1 MSILIESVVLI
12 LFRAALFLFC
22 RTYVLNRLY
31 SDLQNISTPSDDHDE
46 IELDGLPVHNKSDN
60 ANTASN
66 PSASLHSKV
75 SRTVFSGSFSESCI
89 LFVLLMC
96 QGVGLFDPETRL
108 LHWKFSLFNLL
119 LTILVLDP
127 LILSILITTSSQKTT
142 RNLPYTRILLSF
154 IPVTLSLFAI
164 SRIPLPQVLRNDPN
178 IDLITSSL
186 ARLLVVGTIILGLLS
201 GFGAVSSS
209 WAYLP
214 SCISS
219 SSTRGDGVPS
229 DRDVEQAQRALERVT
244 DDLRIRKRQVEAKL
258 NATSSSDG
266 GAPVSAGASWYSR
279 IVPNLRGNDDE
290 AELRGLEMLHT
301 QMELNVSDL
310 KRRKQDEEFRQTV
323 WGQLY
328 AVVKLVIAV
337 YWIARIA
344 WTIIKVLIYQNLFAS
359 SSSTSTNYPDLISK
373 LLADFAA
380 FIQQHS
386 SADDHNH
393 DLVTEPDRL
402 QTPAD
407 LGETQEKIKVIAR
420 QVSLLFVGLVILTSI
435 RMVLRGVSRILS
447 RMTRLK
453 LRRNLGASVMLML
466 LAQLMGIYLL
476 STIVQLRTSFPP
488 PEEFSPSGS
497 TPASDESNIVTA
509 ETSNLFV
516 TIPPFE
522 VFGSLFDG
530 AFLFAATLSIV
541 VRWMGNK
548 IGAEWD
554 S

>member
-96 QGVGLFDPETRL
+96 QGVRLFDPETRL

-266 GAPVSAGASWYSR
+266 GAPVGAGASWYSR

-301 QMELNVSDL
+301 LMELNVSDL

-323 WGQLY
+323 WGHLY

-344 WTIIKVLIYQNLFAS
+344 WTIIKVLIYQNLFAP

-380 FIQQHS
+380 FIQQHK
-386 SADDHNH
+386 
-393 DLVTEPDRL
+393 
-402 QTPAD
+402 
-407 LGETQEKIKVIAR
+407 KIKVIAR

-497 TPASDESNIVTA
+497 TPASDVSNIVTA
-509 ETSNLFV
+509 ETTNLFV